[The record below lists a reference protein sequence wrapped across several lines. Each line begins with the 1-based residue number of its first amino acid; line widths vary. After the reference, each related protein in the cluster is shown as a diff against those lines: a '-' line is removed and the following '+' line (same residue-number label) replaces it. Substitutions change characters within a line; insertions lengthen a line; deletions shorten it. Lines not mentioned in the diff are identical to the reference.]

1 MADDPEN
8 LHRGGF
14 NAYTQ
19 DPAGIPSAS
28 SQFLRYAISLDFQP
42 MSTDGLISWP
52 MTLKLCTEVGLIFI
66 HRTPL
71 AFLPPVPRFCAM
83 PFLLIFN

>member
-1 MADDPEN
+1 MADDPET

-28 SQFLRYAISLDFQP
+28 FRFLRYAISLDFQP

-52 MTLKLCTEVGLIFI
+52 MTLKICTEVCLMFI
-66 HRTPL
+66 HRTLL
-71 AFLPPVPRFCAM
+71 AFLPPVPVFVLCH
-83 PFLLIFN
+83 FS